1 MPARVLAFVMSGGGA
16 RGALE
21 AGALRAL
28 LEAGIRPDMLVG
40 TSIGAVN
47 AACLALNGGL
57 NESGLAGL
65 ETAWRDA
72 AAADLLPASY
82 LWQSMRAL
90 VGRPGNGT
98 QTRFRDFFVAHGL
111 RPDLRFGDIPGVR
124 LVLVATDLNTG
135 TAALY
140 GAYPEQI
147 VLEGVLAS
155 AAVPP
160 WIAPLHFGGR
170 VLMDGGVV
178 SPLPIEPAL
187 DQGATDIIAL
197 DVFDSRAL
205 AANAPGLAPFF
216 VKFLSTVQKREM
228 DMELA
233 LAAARGVPVRRIEL
247 RPVVPVPIWDFSRS
261 EELMQTGYEIAS
273 AAIAAWPAAAE
284 STQRRWWT
292 RSDWLVRPV
301 SRLNRWRKAA

>member
-1 MPARVLAFVMSGGGA
+1 MAARVLAFVMSGGGA

-28 LEAGIRPDMLVG
+28 LEAGLRPDMLVG

-57 NESGLAGL
+57 SEAGLAGL
-65 ETAWRDA
+65 EAAWRDA
-72 AAADLLPASY
+72 AAADLLPANY
-82 LWQSMRAL
+82 LWRTLRAL

-98 QTRFRDFFVAHGL
+98 HARMREFFVAHGL
-111 RPDLRFGDIPGVR
+111 DPDLRFGQIEGVR
-124 LVLVATDLNTG
+124 VVLVAADLSTG

-140 GAYPEQI
+140 GAYPEQV

-160 WIAPLHFGGR
+160 WIPPLHYGGR

-178 SPLPIEPAL
+178 SNLPIEPAM
-187 DQGATDIIAL
+187 DQGATEIVAL
-197 DVFDSRAL
+197 DVFDPRAQ
-205 AANAPGLAPFF
+205 AANAPGVAPLFIR
-216 VKFLSTVQKREM
+216 FLSTIQQRET

-247 RPVVPVPIWDFSRS
+247 RPALPVPIWDFSRT
-261 EELMQTGYEIAS
+261 EELMRTGYEIAR
-273 AAIAAWPAAAE
+273 AAIAGWPAEAE
-284 STQRRWWT
+284 TTQRRWWT
-292 RSDWLVRPV
+292 RNDWLVRPV
-301 SRLNRWRKAA
+301 SRLNRWRRAA

>member
-28 LEAGIRPDMLVG
+28 MEAGVQPDMLVG

-47 AACLALNGGL
+47 AACLVLSGGL

-72 AAADLLPASY
+72 AAADLLPANY
-82 LWQSMRAL
+82 VWQTMRAL
-90 VGRPGNGT
+90 VGRPDNRA
-98 QTRFRDFFVAHGL
+98 QTRLRDFFLTHGL
-111 RPDLRFGDIPGVR
+111 RPDLRFGDVQGVR
-124 LVLVATDLNTG
+124 LILVAADLSSG

-160 WIAPLHFGGR
+160 WIPPLNFGGR

-178 SPLPIEPAL
+178 SNLPIEPAL

-197 DVFDSRAL
+197 DVFDPRAP

-216 VKFLSTVQKREM
+216 VKFLTTVQQRET

-247 RPVVPVPIWDFSRS
+247 RPALPVPIWDFSRTA
-261 EELMQTGYEIAS
+261 ELMETGYTLAS

-284 STQRRWWT
+284 TTQRRWWK
-292 RSDWLVRPV
+292 RSDWLVRPA
-301 SRLNRWRKAA
+301 SRLKSWRKAA

>member
-1 MPARVLAFVMSGGGA
+1 M
-16 RGALE
+16 E
-21 AGALRAL
+21 AGALCAL

-40 TSIGAVN
+40 TSIGAMN
-47 AACLALNGGL
+47 AACLALNGLDGT
-57 NESGLAGL
+57 GLAGL

-72 AAADLLPASY
+72 AAADLLPANY
-82 LWQSMRAL
+82 LWQTLRAL
-90 VGRPGNGT
+90 VGRQGNGA
-98 QTRFRDFFVAHGL
+98 QTRLRDFFVAHGL
-111 RPDLRFGDIPGVR
+111 QPDLCFGDIPGVR
-124 LVLVATDLNTG
+124 LVLVAADLNTG
-135 TAALY
+135 RAALY

-147 VLEGVLAS
+147 VLEGALAS

-160 WIAPLHFGGR
+160 WVPPLHFGDR

-178 SPLPIEPAL
+178 STLPIEPAL

-197 DVFDSRAL
+197 DVFDPRAQ

-216 VKFLSTVQKREM
+216 VKFLSTVQQRET

-233 LAAARGVPVRRIEL
+233 LAAARGVPVRRIAL
-247 RPVVPVPIWDFSRS
+247 RPVVHVPIWDFSRT
-261 EELMQTGYEIAS
+261 EELMRTGYEIAS
-273 AAIAAWPAAAE
+273 AAIAEWPAAAE
-284 STQRRWWT
+284 TTQRRWWT